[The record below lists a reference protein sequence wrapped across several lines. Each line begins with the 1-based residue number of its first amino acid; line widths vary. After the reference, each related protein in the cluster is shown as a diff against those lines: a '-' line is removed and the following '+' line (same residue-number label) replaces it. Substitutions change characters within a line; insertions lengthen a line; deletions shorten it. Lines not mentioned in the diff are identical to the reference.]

1 MYALAFEEKVFT
13 GLKSI
18 SSYLRLGVF
27 FNHEQVMS
35 FLKFLLLLLLYLL
48 RLLYGFSFSVC

>member
-1 MYALAFEEKVFT
+1 MYVLASEEKIFT

-18 SSYLRLGVF
+18 SSSESLFF

-35 FLKFLLLLLLYLL
+35 FLNFLLLLLLYLL